1 MIRYSLSKKSS
12 PSTDTFYGFWVQRDD
27 LSFALLPV
35 VRSFARLQFLFYG
48 RIDDPQLICDPPPP
62 KKKPARQCPGLHVV
76 PQNPTPCCGGERK
89 KKKKKKK
96 EREPQQKEARMPC
109 WRKKATPGQRPEPS
123 AAPQLALVYI
133 SSSATRQALGASPE
147 SSQSSG
153 SRRSKPGPDGT
164 PQGGVPS
171 TSSHGSD
178 HQKKTCRFKGR
189 AP

>member
-1 MIRYSLSKKSS
+1 M
-12 PSTDTFYGFWVQRDD
+12 QRDD

-89 KKKKKKK
+89 KKKKKE
-96 EREPQQKEARMPC
+96 ERKGTTTKRGSHALLEEKSYA
-109 WRKKATPGQRPEPS
+109 GQRPEPS